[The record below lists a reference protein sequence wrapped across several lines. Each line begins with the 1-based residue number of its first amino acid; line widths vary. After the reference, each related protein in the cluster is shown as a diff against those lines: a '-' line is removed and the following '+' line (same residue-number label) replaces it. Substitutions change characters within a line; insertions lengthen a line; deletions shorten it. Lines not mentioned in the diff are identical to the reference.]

1 MKTKLMFGLPCVLA
15 LALAACGTSD
25 GGNTDAAPYYPQTD
39 TALPQTDVAPA
50 VDTTPVVADPYVW
63 VVIQDTEQ
71 KACSTNGPGADIDA
85 VALMSSAGAII
96 GWGMTASA
104 HYTPNPGGYACA
116 NADCSGGNC
125 KYAYNGNTFDPATL
139 VSLTEGPADAQVNE
153 TTSDSGYFS
162 LNAGTLQLQIGGL
175 TGAGPAQPVKSGD
188 FVMVYEVDKSYI
200 TSGAAYAGCT
210 CSPEHYTVTLQ
221 TAAGALLV
229 LKPAQYLPDNAA
241 SCTLTAAST
250 EGCGSTQFVVP

>member
-1 MKTKLMFGLPCVLA
+1 MGTVAQPTRARSTGARCSKRGNNRDMRASLSWDWWQLPATRQQRSFAKPERWRKNTRPWGTVNLTISTGEARDMKTKLMFGLPCVLA

-104 HYTPNPGGYACA
+104 HYTPNSLGYACA
-116 NADCSGGNC
+116 NADCRG
-125 KYAYNGNTFDPATL
+125 
-139 VSLTEGPADAQVNE
+139 
-153 TTSDSGYFS
+153 
-162 LNAGTLQLQIGGL
+162 
-175 TGAGPAQPVKSGD
+175 
-188 FVMVYEVDKSYI
+188 
-200 TSGAAYAGCT
+200 
-210 CSPEHYTVTLQ
+210 
-221 TAAGALLV
+221 
-229 LKPAQYLPDNAA
+229 
-241 SCTLTAAST
+241 
-250 EGCGSTQFVVP
+250 